1 MYAQYPSLYSSGTA
15 ISSTVLSGSIDYTGA
30 FLFSAGY
37 SYSITPEL
45 FGTNYAN
52 TMVASNLQVLGT
64 NNAPITITANE
75 YINPYSFNLPS
86 GVGTSGQVLAT
97 SVNGSTTNTYWTT
110 VGNGT
115 VTSVSGTG
123 TVSGL
128 TLTGTVTTSGNLT
141 LGGTLA
147 VTPSNFSSQTANTF
161 LAAPNGS
168 SGTPTFRTI
177 VAADVPTL
185 NQNTTGTA
193 ANITA
198 TSNSTLTTLSA
209 LSLLGSQVSGNISGQ
224 AGTVATING
233 KIAAGS
239 NITISGSGT
248 SASPYTIASSAGG
261 GTVTSVTFTG
271 DGTVLSATPSSAVTT
286 SGTVTATLNTVAN
299 NYFLAGPTSGG
310 PLAPTYRSITAA
322 DIPTLNQNTTGTA
335 ANITATSNTTLTTL
349 NSLTSATSLSLAT
362 SQLTGTISTSQ
373 IAANAVTYA
382 KMQSETASTL
392 LGNPTGSGAAPS
404 EITLGSGLSF
414 SGTTLT
420 ATGGSPGGSNT
431 MIQFNN
437 SGSFGGSANLE
448 WDGTNLITAS
458 IVAPSATTLTLSTKN
473 NTTNTSNVTL
483 QSGNVT
489 SGNHTSG
496 NVTVTTGT
504 TGTGVGS
511 SGNILIST
519 ADGVNGGKAGSITLT
534 AGADTTGSGSSSD
547 ITINASTDTAGG
559 SGRSGNI
566 ILNASAVGSTPN
578 GQIQIVDYGV
588 SVAQYTSALL
598 SVQSTTRGFLPPV
611 LTTTQKNAISSPA
624 AGLIVY
630 DTTLHGIYYYNGSAW
645 TSTGG
650 GSGTVTSVGFTD
662 ASTTPIY
669 TITGSPVT
677 TSGTLTQT
685 LSTQTANTVFAGP
698 SSGSAAQ
705 PTFRSLVSAD
715 IPSSIAANT
724 SGQAGSVATISGLVT
739 AGSNITIT
747 GSGTSGSP
755 YSIASSGGG
764 GSSFNPFFYTFAG
777 GF

>member
-1 MYAQYPSLYSSGTA
+1 M
-15 ISSTVLSGSIDYTGA
+15 
-30 FLFSAGY
+30 
-37 SYSITPEL
+37 
-45 FGTNYAN
+45 
-52 TMVASNLQVLGT
+52 
-64 NNAPITITANE
+64 
-75 YINPYSFNLPS
+75 
-86 GVGTSGQVLAT
+86 
-97 SVNGSTTNTYWTT
+97 
-110 VGNGT
+110 
-115 VTSVSGTG
+115 
-123 TVSGL
+123 
-128 TLTGTVTTSGNLT
+128 
-141 LGGTLA
+141 
-147 VTPSNFSSQTANTF
+147 
-161 LAAPNGS
+161 
-168 SGTPTFRTI
+168 
-177 VAADVPTL
+177 
-185 NQNTTGTA
+185 
-193 ANITA
+193 
-198 TSNSTLTTLSA
+198 
-209 LSLLGSQVSGNISGQ
+209 
-224 AGTVATING
+224 
-233 KIAAGS
+233 
-239 NITISGSGT
+239 
-248 SASPYTIASSAGG
+248 
-261 GTVTSVTFTG
+261 
-271 DGTVLSATPSSAVTT
+271 
-286 SGTVTATLNTVAN
+286 NTVAN

-724 SGQAGSVATISGLVT
+724 SGQAGSVATISGLV
-739 AGSNITIT
+739 AFCALSLSRNEPAIKIDVRITR
-747 GSGTSGSP
+747 SPTSTMIGV
-755 YSIASSGGG
+755 
-764 GSSFNPFFYTFAG
+764 
-777 GF
+777 